1 MLLHLI
7 CASVCC
13 KTEMKLVRISENERD
28 RERKRERE
36 RQLQTPHRQHVLC
49 VSLFVGVEVCVR
61 VYVCDSPFINTNGDS
76 RPNMR

>member
-7 CASVCC
+7 CASVCY
-13 KTEMKLVRISENERD
+13 KTEMKLVRVRQ
-28 RERKRERE
+28 REKEGKRERG

-49 VSLFVGVEVCVR
+49 VSLFVGAEVCVR
-61 VYVCDSPFINTNGDS
+61 VRVSDSPFINTNGDS